1 MGRWVDGPSS
11 RRSRHDTLKG
21 EQSAR
26 IKWFPYISLY
36 VDVLHPINKRTST
49 MSSLKVK
56 TTAIG
61 SEADPQ
67 RPNKKSLPVL
77 TSISSTPQERQLVR
91 PKSSEWAPPTAHQS
105 HRKKR
110 SESG

>member
-1 MGRWVDGPSS
+1 
-11 RRSRHDTLKG
+11 
-21 EQSAR
+21 
-26 IKWFPYISLY
+26 
-36 VDVLHPINKRTST
+36 

-110 SESG
+110 SESGSEDPISVRSVRFASDRSGLVGFGQEPRT